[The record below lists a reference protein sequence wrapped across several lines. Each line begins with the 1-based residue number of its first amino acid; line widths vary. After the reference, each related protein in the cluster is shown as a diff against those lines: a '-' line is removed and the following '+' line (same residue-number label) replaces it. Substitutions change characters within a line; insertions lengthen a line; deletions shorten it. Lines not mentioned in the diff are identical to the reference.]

1 MKIKNRISTCFIH
14 FKDLKKA
21 KAWYKAVFPFEVD
34 SEGDDFLSFKM
45 EGTGL
50 VLLQARNMDF
60 NPLPYSVFFFETSDV
75 DQVFLELTQKGVEM
89 ETGGIQSYSDGMF
102 GCNIIDLEGNMLLI
116 CTPSLTSLR

>member
-21 KAWYKAVFPFEVD
+21 KDWYKAVFSFEVD

-50 VLLQARNMDF
+50 VLLQAQNNDF
-60 NPLPYSVFFFETSDV
+60 LPLPYSVFFFETSDV
-75 DQVFLELTQKGVEM
+75 DQVFLELTQKGVK
-89 ETGGIQSYSDGMF
+89 TDGIKSFSDGMF
-102 GCNIIDLEGNMLLI
+102 GCNVYDLEDNMLLI
-116 CTPSLTSLR
+116 WTPSLTVK